1 MVQRTEVQGMQQL
14 ATGQVSR
21 PAQVVRRAVE
31 PIDDSK
37 VKSYET
43 TNRIL
48 GALGDFVDA
57 SSEAAYK
64 QAQIDVEKKKISGM
78 ATAVSGGKLGEE
90 ATKAELMGYD
100 LVQSQ
105 SELAV
110 VNEELSKAIM
120 SQPDMDDETYSKMRD
135 AKYGELLAKYQDRD
149 PDVFKAISVKAQ
161 ESQGVLFNIRT
172 RAQKE
177 YRDYKAKETLN
188 YNINSQLDG
197 ARSVEQGVNLV
208 HQYMHQGMAMGL
220 SEPNIKDMLF
230 QNMKLTAAN
239 GDNRLLTF
247 MQNMDWSKYAPD
259 TRQAQKLYKSYV
271 DEAQAKYE
279 AALQKQNVFAYGAMY
294 AELET
299 AAKNGTPPE
308 QLMQMMQNMQAKGL
322 KFTTS
327 SVASYLTMGQNISK
341 SEAALRGN
349 VATWQQNRGQFNL
362 AQNPFIPTDDKKKVI
377 DAAESA
383 VIEQS
388 QNVPDEQRGDFVIS
402 NLIRLSAQEGMPVK
416 TIGTALQSLATLD
429 TNATMTPSTQLWTKY
444 LMAAD
449 DQTIRMNV
457 PSEQDQAFLFGLR
470 DVLANNQGQDG
481 DLMLKT
487 AITRGQR
494 VRDNKV
500 PLTTQQTNTLR
511 SKSLSNVKDFKD
523 PTQTTWYFR
532 AESLP
537 TQVRDYVAN
546 QVNAKAK
553 SLYAVTGN
561 TDKAVELATK
571 EFKNNNMILSGGVVA
586 NIGVRQLAGFIP
598 EFAHKGDD
606 AEMVQRRAV
615 SALDYKLDNIIKQ
628 QSKSD
633 GIDYKREDVNVMF
646 SNSGNTYQINVGGI
660 TVGTYFT
667 SDLKNDFNEKFF
679 NEWNAE
685 QDKQIKASEVYR
697 KIEESKEFDTQL
709 NYLHYH

>member
-48 GALGDFVDA
+48 GALGEFVDA

-120 SQPDMDDETYSKMRD
+120 AQPDMDDETYSKMRD
-135 AKYGELLAKYQDRD
+135 AKYGDLLAKYQDRD
-149 PDVFKAISVKAQ
+149 PDVFKAISIKAQ

-177 YRDYKAKETLN
+177 YRNYKAKETLN

-197 ARSVEQGVNLV
+197 ARSVEQGVNLI

-220 SEPNIKDMLF
+220 SEPDIKDMLF

-259 TRQAQKLYKSYV
+259 TQQAQKLYKSYV

-308 QLMQMMQNMQAKGL
+308 QLMQMMQGMQAKGL
-322 KFTTS
+322 KFTPS
-327 SVASYLTMGQNISK
+327 SVASYLTMGQDVSK
-341 SEAALRGN
+341 SESALRSN

-362 AQNPFIPTDDKKKVI
+362 AQNPFIPTDDKKKVL

-470 DVLANNQGQDG
+470 DVLANNQGQNG

-487 AITRGQR
+487 AITRGQQ

-553 SLYAVTGN
+553 GLYAVTGN

-598 EFAHKGDD
+598 EFAQKGDD
-606 AEMVQRRAV
+606 AERVQRRAV

-646 SNSGNTYQINVGGI
+646 SNSGNTYQVNVGGL

-685 QDKQIKASEVYR
+685 QDKQIRASEVYR
-697 KIEESKEFDTQL
+697 KIKETKELAPQL
-709 NYLHYH
+709 NYPRYQ

>member
-48 GALGDFVDA
+48 GALGEFVDA

-105 SELAV
+105 SELAA

-120 SQPDMDDETYSKMRD
+120 AQPDMDDETYSKMRD
-135 AKYGELLAKYQDRD
+135 AKYGDLLAKYQDRD
-149 PDVFKAISVKAQ
+149 PNVFKAISIKAQ
-161 ESQGVLFNIRT
+161 ESQSVLFNIRT

-197 ARSVEQGVNLV
+197 ARSVEQGINLI

-220 SEPNIKDMLF
+220 SEPVIKDMLF

-259 TRQAQKLYKSYV
+259 TQQAQKLYKSYV

-308 QLMQMMQNMQAKGL
+308 QLMQMMQGMQAKGL
-322 KFTTS
+322 KFTPS

-362 AQNPFIPTDDKKKVI
+362 AQNPFIPTDDKKKVL

-487 AITRGQR
+487 AITRGQQ

-537 TQVRDYVAN
+537 IQVRDYVAN
-546 QVNAKAK
+546 RVNAKAK

-598 EFAHKGDD
+598 EFAQKGDD

-646 SNSGNTYQINVGGI
+646 SNSGNTYQVNVGGL

-667 SDLKNDFNEKFF
+667 SDLKNDFNEQFF
-679 NEWNAE
+679 KQWNAE
-685 QDKQIKASEVYR
+685 QDKQLGISERFRQFEETKDLQR
-697 KIEESKEFDTQL
+697 KVQQIMPK
-709 NYLHYH
+709 

>member
-14 ATGQVSR
+14 ATGQVNR

-48 GALGDFVDA
+48 GALGDLVDA

-110 VNEELSKAIM
+110 ANEELSKAIM
-120 SQPDMDDETYSKMRD
+120 AQPDMDDETYSKMRD

-220 SEPNIKDMLF
+220 SEPDIKDMLF

-259 TRQAQKLYKSYV
+259 TQQAQKLYKSYV

-299 AAKNGTPPE
+299 AAKNGAPPE
-308 QLMQMMQNMQAKGL
+308 QLMQMMKDMQAKGL
-322 KFTTS
+322 KLTPS

-341 SEAALRGN
+341 SESELRGN
-349 VATWQQNRGQFNL
+349 VATWQQNKGKFNL
-362 AQNPFIPTDDKKKVI
+362 AQNPFIPTDDKKKVL

-388 QNVPDEQRGDFVIS
+388 QNVPESQRGDFVIS

-487 AITRGQR
+487 AITRGQQ

-598 EFAHKGDD
+598 EFAKKGDD

-628 QSKSD
+628 QAKAD

-646 SNSGNTYQINVGGI
+646 SNSGNTYQVNIGGL

-697 KIEESKEFDTQL
+697 KIEESKELAPQL
-709 NYLHYH
+709 NYPRYQ